1 MLYRIE
7 KLENKITES
16 KGTEK
21 VIKKMAIIENENEK
35 ASQELNDV
43 NSSIKEFVLVIK
55 RLVEHV
61 GKN

>member
-1 MLYRIE
+1 MLYKIE

-16 KGTEK
+16 KGMEK